1 MTQFCCQAVI
11 HKVTY
16 KKLCFVVYSIRIVIM
31 ISLRGVCVQVCYII
45 IRIVYLEKYRCT
57 YRCKHVALANV
68 EVQAFNYC
76 LPRIL
81 L

>member
-1 MTQFCCQAVI
+1 MTQFFGQAVI
-11 HKVTY
+11 HRVTY
-16 KKLCFVVYSIRIVIM
+16 KKLCFVVYIVIIM
-31 ISLRGVCVQVCYII
+31 ISLRGVCVQVCYVI

-57 YRCKHVALANV
+57 YMCKHVALANV